1 MRPGAYL
8 GVVAPASRGWAPRAT
23 GTGSTEAKAMASI
36 RRVFIWTITIGG
48 VAFALGFF
56 GPMVLAPGANQG
68 PLLGIFITGPLG
80 VLVGFGA
87 GVARE
92 LLGFT
97 DGPAEVLGRLD
108 PGRFWPPDARLVRG
122 VAALAGVGLAVY
134 GVAGL
139 RRGEGRGAAAAVVIA
154 AAALYFAA
162 TGQAPG
168 WLRR

>member
-1 MRPGAYL
+1 YL
-8 GVVAPASRGWAPRAT
+8 GVVTPASRGRAPRAT

-80 VLVGFGA
+80 VLVGFGV
-87 GVARE
+87 GVGWRRAR
-92 LLGFT
+92 LGCP
-97 DGPAEVLGRLD
+97 GSPAEVVGRLD
-108 PGRFWPPDARLVRG
+108 RGRFWPPDARLVRG
-122 VAALAGVGLAVY
+122 LAALAGVGLAVY

-139 RRGEGRGAAAAVVIA
+139 RQGEGRGAAAAVVIA